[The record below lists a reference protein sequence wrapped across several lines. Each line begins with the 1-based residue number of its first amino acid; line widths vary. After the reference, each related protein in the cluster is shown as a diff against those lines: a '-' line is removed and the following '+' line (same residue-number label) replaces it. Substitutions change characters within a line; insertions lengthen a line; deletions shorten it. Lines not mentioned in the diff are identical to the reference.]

1 MTWLEKLVRPEILE
15 LDPYSSARREYS
27 GAVEIKLDANE
38 NPWPPYGTRAPLNR
52 YPEPQPKLLKQRLAN
67 IYQIEE
73 SQLLITRGMDEGID
87 LLIRTFC
94 NPGKDAIVIIPPTF
108 GYYQVAASICGVKVM
123 QAKLDELEQLEQ
135 GKLIFLCTPNNPT
148 GESISLDKIDK
159 ICNSYRGIVAVDEAY
174 IEFSDI
180 PSATCLLKQ
189 YPNLVVMRTLSK
201 AYALA
206 GVRIGIIIA
215 NPEIIEVLKKVL
227 PPYPIA
233 QTCSD
238 IALQALS
245 PIGLYYTNNKVN
257 EIKEQR
263 LYLYQQ
269 LSKCSQVIRIYSS
282 DANFLLVTFKDSDA
296 VYQRL
301 KSAGIITRNR
311 SNEIQGAIRITVGSR
326 EENDL
331 LLCALGLLEKISE
344 PIRVASYNRKTNET
358 EILCKTSFDG
368 LGEKN
373 ISTEIR
379 FFDHMLEQLAKHSG
393 ISMLIRAKGDVDID
407 AHHTVE
413 DVAIVLGKSLKTA
426 LGDKYGISRYGFV
439 LPMDE
444 SEAQVSIDL
453 SGRGYCSFDVKF
465 TSQQVGDMP
474 TEMIKHFFETLSI
487 NLEAAIHIKV
497 TGDNTH
503 HMVES
508 CFKCFAKA
516 LKQAVSKDGNSLPS
530 TKGVL

>member
-15 LDPYSSARREYS
+15 LKPYSSARSEYS
-27 GAVEIKLDANE
+27 GAAQIQLDANE

-52 YPEPQPKLLKQRLAN
+52 YPEPQPRLLKQRLAE
-67 IYQIEE
+67 IYKVEE
-73 SQLLITRGMDEGID
+73 NQLLITRGMDEGID

-94 NPGKDAIVIIPPTF
+94 NPGKDSVVIIPPTF
-108 GYYQVAASICGVKVM
+108 GYYEVAANINGVRVI
-123 QAKLDELEQLEQ
+123 QARLEQLEQ
-135 GKLIFLCTPNNPT
+135 GKIVFLCTPNNPT
-148 GESISLDKIDK
+148 GESITLDKIVE

-174 IEFSDI
+174 IEFSNI

-206 GVRIGIIIA
+206 SLRIGTIIA
-215 NPEIIEVLKKVL
+215 SAEIIAILKRVL

-238 IALQALS
+238 IALKALS
-245 PIGLYYTNNKVN
+245 PIGLYYTNNKVK

-263 LYLYQQ
+263 KYLYQQ
-269 LSKCSQVIRIYSS
+269 LSKCSEVIRIYSS
-282 DANFLLVTFKDSDA
+282 DANFLLVIFKDSDA
-296 VYQRL
+296 LYHRL
-301 KSAGIITRNR
+301 KSAGIIIRNR
-311 SNEIQGAIRITVGSR
+311 SNEIQDALRITVGRS
-326 EENDL
+326 EENEL
-331 LLCALGLLEKISE
+331 LLCALGLLKKINE
-344 PIRVASYNRKTNET
+344 PIRKASYNRKTNET
-358 EILCKTSFDG
+358 EILCEASLDG
-368 LGEKN
+368 LGTAN

-393 ISMLIRAKGDVDID
+393 ISMLIKATGDIDID

-413 DVAIVLGKSLKTA
+413 DVAIVLGKSLKEA
-426 LGDKYGISRYGFV
+426 LGNKYGISRYGFV

-444 SEAQVSIDL
+444 AEAQVSIDL
-453 SGRGYCSFDVKF
+453 SGRGYCSFDAKF
-465 TSQQVGDMP
+465 TSQQVGDLP
-474 TEMIKHFFETLSI
+474 TEMVKHFFETLST
-487 NLEAAIHIKV
+487 NLEAAIHIKI

-516 LKQAVSKDGNSLPS
+516 LKQAISENGNSLPS
-530 TKGVL
+530 TKGAL